1 MRNAVTRREFV
12 QQSSLVLAGLGAGAV
27 LAGNSAAAAT
37 PPRLCVACR
46 DVMFR
51 FTGLPDCWSSAKAIG
66 IEGFEADLRED
77 LSLPALFHPQK
88 KYSLATPER
97 IEELTAD
104 LYAAGLRITA
114 LCMAN
119 RFEERPEAEIEW
131 AVRAAQAAKTLG
143 IKAIRIDVVARKL
156 SNAEFLEFVVPVLQK
171 MIAATEGT
179 GVTFGIENHGHTT
192 NDPAFLQP
200 LFERV
205 GSPRLGLTLDTGN
218 FYWFGHPL
226 AKVYGL
232 FEMFAPRVVHTHCKS
247 IKYPAADRDRQRPM
261 GWEYVKYTCPIDEG
275 DLDFHRIVGILRK
288 AGYKNDLCIEDE
300 SLSKFPKSEQCAVLK
315 REAEHLKTLIG

>member
-1 MRNAVTRREFV
+1 
-12 QQSSLVLAGLGAGAV
+12 
-27 LAGNSAAAAT
+27 
-37 PPRLCVACR
+37 
-46 DVMFR
+46 
-51 FTGLPDCWSSAKAIG
+51 
-66 IEGFEADLRED
+66 
-77 LSLPALFHPQK
+77 
-88 KYSLATPER
+88 
-97 IEELTAD
+97 
-104 LYAAGLRITA
+104 
-114 LCMAN
+114 
-119 RFEERPEAEIEW
+119 
-131 AVRAAQAAKTLG
+131 
-143 IKAIRIDVVARKL
+143 
-156 SNAEFLEFVVPVLQK
+156 